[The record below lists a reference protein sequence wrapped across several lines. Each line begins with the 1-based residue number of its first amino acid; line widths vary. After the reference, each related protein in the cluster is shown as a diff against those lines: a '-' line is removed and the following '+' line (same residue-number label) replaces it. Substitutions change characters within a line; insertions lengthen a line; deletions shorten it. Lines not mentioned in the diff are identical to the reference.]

1 VSDRAILAANVPVSE
16 VGVYYLAYLASLP
29 VALVAIALSQATQP
43 LFVEAGLPEGL
54 DANLRPATAAQC
66 VLIVGTAV
74 AVGVLGPV
82 LTMLVLPADY
92 AGAIQFIPWLAAGA
106 CFFGLYL
113 IPMNA
118 ISITAGKTGRVWVI
132 TMIAAAINVVLNLA
146 LVPELGAIA
155 AAVNTSVGYGIL
167 LIGILLYMRRVCDPP
182 VPFDLGRI
190 ALGVIAVGVPSV
202 LAALVTDANTLAGLI
217 IRVVVLTGSAGLLM
231 AGPFRAEAAAA
242 LRSIRPSRMLE

>member
-1 VSDRAILAANVPVSE
+1 
-16 VGVYYLAYLASLP
+16 VYYLAYLASLP
-29 VALVAIALSQATQP
+29 VALIAIAISQATQP
-43 LFVEAGLPEGL
+43 LFVEAGLSGGHNAL
-54 DANLRPATAAQC
+54 LGPATAAQC
-66 VLIVGTAV
+66 VLIVGAAI

-132 TMIAAAINVVLNLA
+132 TMIAAAINVALNLA

-155 AAVNTSVGYGIL
+155 AAVNTTIGYGIL
-167 LIGILLYMRRVCDPP
+167 LIGIFLYMRRVCDPRVP
-182 VPFDLGRI
+182 VDLGRI
-190 ALGVIAVGVPSV
+190 AVGVIVVGIPSV
-202 LAALVTDANTLAGLI
+202 VAAIVTDPSTLSGLI
-217 IRVVVLTGSAGLLM
+217 IRSVVLAGSAGLLM
-231 AGPFRAEAAAA
+231 AGPFRRDATAA
-242 LRSIRPSRMLE
+242 LRLIRPSRMLE